1 MCPLLSFSPH
11 IFYVTYVI
19 RKNKK
24 NILNLSKANKH
35 IKETS
40 PFYMPEPKL
49 YVALVYV
56 RTWAAEERR
65 EQECCRPVD
74 HPLPSRPPP
83 RLAQLR
89 DAERGSISSWHV
101 FIVYSN
107 IILLIIHLFY
117 SFSVVHSNF
126 FHAFRRKR
134 WPWIPFVAS
143 RS

>member
-89 DAERGSISSWHV
+89 DAERGSRGPWAEPPARIWGQGAPGRQGHTSELAGTTNWEGRLMSGTLH
-101 FIVYSN
+101 
-107 IILLIIHLFY
+107 
-117 SFSVVHSNF
+117 SVEKVTE
-126 FHAFRRKR
+126 
-134 WPWIPFVAS
+134 
-143 RS
+143 